1 VKERTQRLKAIKR
14 IIRGHR
20 INSQETLLNHL
31 VRDGFNVTQA
41 TLSRDLK
48 LLKVGKIS
56 EGADGY
62 YYSLPSEE
70 ERKESE
76 HSYIMDFQRG
86 FVSIDFSGC
95 IGVIRTLPGHA
106 GSVALALDSINF
118 EDILGTIAGDDTVV
132 TVIREGIGPDQ
143 MLALLREKFPDLD
156 E

>member
-1 VKERTQRLKAIKR
+1 MKERTQRLKAIKR
-14 IIRGHR
+14 IIRSHR

-76 HSYIMDFQRG
+76 HSYVLDFQRG
-86 FVSIDFSGC
+86 FVSIDFSHNM
-95 IGVIRTLPGHA
+95 GVIRTLPGHA
-106 GSVALALDSINF
+106 GSVALALDSIAF
-118 EDILGTIAGDDTVV
+118 EDVLGTIAGDDTVV
-132 TVIREGIGPDQ
+132 IIIREGVSNAQ
-143 MLALLREKFPDLD
+143 MMEILRSKFPDLD